1 MVKSTQQSAQVVS
14 EETNLTTDIRRSAIS
29 LAVAAALPG
38 AAMTMP
44 NIALAQD
51 DDMPDADAIEEIVTV
66 GIRTSILDSVNAKR
80 MSDTVSD
87 VVDAGA
93 LGSLPDASIAD
104 ALGRVPGVTT
114 IRDSGQSSQLNIRGM
129 NGDFIQTTLNGRE
142 QASTAGYSTG
152 TRWMSFDQYPAE
164 LINQAAV
171 YKSPKASQLEGGVA
185 GIVELK
191 TANPLEAPQ
200 EHNFVLNA
208 RLSQNSAAKDIGADE
223 NGYRLTGSYQGK
235 FADDTVG
242 FLAGVSILDQP
253 NAFVMGRA
261 GADDGDS
268 IGYSGD
274 GSAAT
279 PYIPRAF
286 QWQGGSGT
294 DERTGF
300 MTALNWEPND
310 QFKLQVDY
318 FRSEFDRDDERRGI
332 TASGFRNFDQDLVP
346 NPNTVVTNP
355 SVSNGVTTSATIAAT
370 DQNLLGDRSHPWFEA
385 RTEDQTTVA
394 ESDTYG
400 INIEWYPTDSST
412 LTFDWYRSEGEKTRE
427 DRIATMHAYE
437 FGADGPGTFQE
448 VPGQSMTYTLNGTG
462 IPTATFSG
470 VDFTDPATMRLG
482 RYERYPHL
490 YTDEIEAFKL
500 DFKQDVDWGAISSIE
515 VGVRI
520 SDREFKSDRSTFQ
533 YGRREGLFNDGVID
547 PADICEANDSVAF
560 DPIPCAPQSIDGFV
574 EVQTLP
580 GVPAHFAITD
590 INALGVAVFGAG
602 NFEGLDKFSDNW
614 TFLNDT
620 TLTEETEA
628 AYIMAN
634 LDFDW
639 GNVPVRGN
647 VGIRYVRTDVKTF
660 GLRDVGGG
668 NGTSITD
675 DVGVTQD
682 NFAFNKYGPDYT
694 DTLPSLN
701 LAFELTENDIIR
713 FAAAK
718 VMGRPPVGNMTS
730 ASGSWQDQPIT
741 DPTDPNFGLS
751 PYNVWNDGS
760 PDLDP
765 FRADQLDLSYEHYFD
780 DGGAVTAAI
789 FWKDIEALIEGP
801 NQFRGLTPQDVEEQF
816 GDTVSL
822 PPGTF
827 LNVYQTYI
835 NNDKGGYIRGIE
847 LAGTKTFDTLPGAW
861 AGLGGTV
868 SYSFTESETE
878 VSSGAIIGGTTNL
891 PLPGLSENVW
901 SATVFF
907 DYEAFSA
914 HLNARYRDE
923 FIQKIPIPGSEQP
936 VRGLSYT
943 TLDAQ
948 MSYAFDNG
956 LSVVF
961 AANNITNEDSVS
973 EYGVSG
979 LLGEY
984 REFGRQLYLGVNYVY

>member
-1 MVKSTQQSAQVVS
+1 MVTSTQQPAQAVS
-14 EETNLTTDIRRSAIS
+14 EETNFTTDIRRSAIS

-44 NIALAQD
+44 SIAIAQD
-51 DDMPDADAIEEIVTV
+51 DDMPDESAIEEIVTV

-80 MSDTVSD
+80 MGDTIAD

-200 EHNFVLNA
+200 DHNFVLNA
-208 RLSQNSAAKDIGADE
+208 RLSQNSAADDIGADE

-242 FLAGVSILDQP
+242 FLAGVSFLDQP

-274 GSAAT
+274 GT
-279 PYIPRAF
+279 TGNEYFPRAF

-310 QFKLQVDY
+310 DVKVQLDY
-318 FRSEFDRDDERRGI
+318 FRSEFDRNDERRGI
-332 TASGFRNFDQDLVP
+332 TASGFREDALG
-346 NPNTVVTNP
+346 NTVITNP
-355 SVSNGVTTSATIAAT
+355 TVSNGVTTSATIAAT
-370 DQNLLGDRSHPWFEA
+370 DPNIIGDRSHPWFEA

-412 LTFDWYRSEGEKTRE
+412 LIFDWYVSEGEKTRE

-437 FGADGPGTFQE
+437 FGTNGPGTFQE

-490 YTDEIEAFKL
+490 YTDEIEAFKV
-500 DFKQDVDWGAISSIE
+500 DFKQDVDWGPVSSFE

-520 SDREFKSDRSTFQ
+520 SDREFTTDRSTFQ
-533 YGRREGLFNDGVID
+533 FGTREGLFDDGTNSW
-547 PADICEANDSVAF
+547 CEANDTVAF
-560 DPIPCAPQSIDGFV
+560 SSPIACEPQSVDGFV
-574 EVQTLP
+574 EVQSLP
-580 GVPAHFAITD
+580 GVPDHFAITD

-602 NFEGLDKFSDNW
+602 NFEGLDKFSDGW
-614 TFLNDT
+614 TLLNDT

-628 AYIMAN
+628 IYAMAN
-634 LDFDW
+634 LDFNW
-639 GNVPVRGN
+639 GDVPVRGN
-647 VGIRYVRTDVKTF
+647 IGVRYVRTDVKTA

-668 NGTSITD
+668 NGTLITD
-675 DVGVTQD
+675 DLGNTQD
-682 NFAFNKYGPDYT
+682 NLAFVVYGPDYT

-701 LAFELTENDIIR
+701 LAFELSENDVVR

-730 ASGSWQDQPIT
+730 ASGSWQDAPIT
-741 DPTDPNFGLS
+741 DPNDPNFGLS

-765 FRADQLDLSYEHYFD
+765 FRANQVDLSYEHYFD

-801 NQFRGLTPQDVEEQF
+801 NQFTGLTPDDVLDQF
-816 GDTVSL
+816 GNIVTL
-822 PPGTF
+822 PPNTF
-827 LNVYQTYI
+827 LNVYQTYV

-847 LAGTKTFDTLPGAW
+847 LAGTKTFDMLPGVW
-861 AGLGGTV
+861 SGLGATA
-868 SYSFTESETE
+868 SYSYTESETE
-878 VSSGAIIGGTTNL
+878 ISSGAIIGGTTNL

-907 DYEAFSA
+907 DYEGFSA
-914 HLNARYRDE
+914 HVNARYRDE

-943 TLDAQ
+943 TMDAQ
-948 MSYAFDNG
+948 MSYAFENG
-956 LSVVF
+956 LSVIF

-973 EYGVSG
+973 QYGVAG

>member
-1 MVKSTQQSAQVVS
+1 MVKSTQQSAQAVS
-14 EETNLTTDIRRSAIS
+14 EETNITTDIRRSAIS

-51 DDMPDADAIEEIVTV
+51 DDLPDADAIEEIVTV

-164 LINQAAV
+164 LIKQAAV

-185 GIVELK
+185 GIVELR

-223 NGYRLTGSYQGK
+223 NGYRLSASYQGK
-235 FADDTVG
+235 FADETLG
-242 FLAGVSILDQP
+242 LLAGVSLLDQP

-274 GSAAT
+274 GTAGNA
-279 PYIPRAF
+279 YFPRAF

-294 DERTGF
+294 DERTGY
-300 MTALNWEPND
+300 MLALNWEPND
-310 QFKLQVDY
+310 SVKLQLDY
-318 FRSEFDRDDERRGI
+318 FRSEFDRNDERRGI
-332 TASGFRNFDQDLVP
+332 TASGFREDALS
-346 NPNTVVTNP
+346 NTVITNP
-355 SVSNGVTTSATIAAT
+355 TVNNGVTTSATIAAT
-370 DQNLLGDRSHPWFEA
+370 NSNIIGDRSHPWFEA
-385 RTEDQTTVA
+385 RTEDQTTIA
-394 ESDTYG
+394 DSDTYG
-400 INIEWYPTDSST
+400 INIEWYPTDRST

-437 FGADGPGTFQE
+437 FDTLGPGTFQE

-470 VDFTDPATMRLG
+470 VDFTDAGTMRLG

-500 DFKQDVDWGAISSIE
+500 DFKQDVDWGPVSSIE
-515 VGVRI
+515 AGIRI
-520 SDREFKSDRSTFQ
+520 SDREFTTDRSTFQ
-533 YGRREGLFNDGVID
+533 FGTREGQFNDGTGD
-547 PADICEANDSVAF
+547 PDGSWCEANDTVAF
-560 DPIPCAPQSIDGFV
+560 SNPIDCEPQLVDGFV

-580 GVPAHFAITD
+580 GVPAHFAVTD
-590 INALGVAVFGAG
+590 IEALGAAVFGPG
-602 NFEGLDKFSDNW
+602 NYEGLDKYSDDW
-614 TFLNDT
+614 TLINDT

-628 AYIMAN
+628 FYLMAN
-634 LDFDW
+634 LDFNW
-639 GNVPVRGN
+639 GDVPVRGN
-647 VGIRYVRTDVKTF
+647 IGVRYVRSDVKTS
-660 GLRDVGGG
+660 GLRNAGDGLGVP
-668 NGTSITD
+668 ITD
-675 DVGVTQD
+675 DLGVTQD
-682 NFAFNKYGPDYT
+682 NLAPNTYGPDFS
-694 DTLPSLN
+694 DTLPALN
-701 LAFELTENDIIR
+701 LAFELTENDILR
-713 FAAAK
+713 FAAAR

-730 ASGSWQDQPIT
+730 ASGSWGGDVVD
-741 DPTDPNFGLS
+741 DPNDPNFGLS

-765 FRADQLDLSYEHYFD
+765 FRANQIDLSYEHYFD
-780 DGGAVTAAI
+780 DGGAVTAAV
-789 FWKDIEALIEGP
+789 FWKDIKALIEGP
-801 NQFRGLTPQDVEEQF
+801 NQFTGLTVEEVQERF
-816 GDTVSL
+816 GDLVNL
-822 PPGTF
+822 PPNTF
-827 LNVYQTYI
+827 LNVYQTYV
-835 NNDKGGYIRGIE
+835 NNDKGGYIRGLE
-847 LAGTKTFDTLPGAW
+847 LAGTKTFDTLPGLW

-868 SYSFTESETE
+868 SYSYTESETE
-878 VSSGAIIGGTTNL
+878 ISSGSIIGGTTNL

-901 SATVFF
+901 SATIFW
-907 DYEAFSA
+907 DYEGFSA
-914 HLNARYRDE
+914 HVNARYRDE
-923 FIQKIPIPGSEQP
+923 YIQKIPIPGSEQP

-943 TLDAQ
+943 TMDAQ
-948 MSYAFDNG
+948 MSYAFENG

-961 AANNITNEDSVS
+961 AANNITNEASVS
-973 EYGVSG
+973 EYGVAG

-984 REFGRQLYLGVNYVY
+984 REFGRQLYLGVNFVY